1 MINSWQE
8 IIVFT
13 CLAKLHVLLQY
24 WWNEFP
30 VEKILRDSW
39 YLHFLT
45 DKPAFDPDMAST
57 AWTWK
62 NAPGNLTCLVR
73 GEPRPTVEWY
83 SIPNE
88 NGDRSKIEEESFY
101 SISTKYIDA
110 NTVQSIL
117 RVFYIYTH
125 VVYHIVSCIAVLRQY
140 LLNTFYFFFIYHI
153 RLCMTLQ
160 HHLETIFVKLQ
171 MI

>member
-1 MINSWQE
+1 
-8 IIVFT
+8 
-13 CLAKLHVLLQY
+13 
-24 WWNEFP
+24 
-30 VEKILRDSW
+30 
-39 YLHFLT
+39 
-45 DKPAFDPDMAST
+45 MAST

-140 LLNTFYFFFIYHI
+140 LLNTFYFFLF
-153 RLCMTLQ
+153 
-160 HHLETIFVKLQ
+160 TILGCV
-171 MI
+171 

>member
-117 RVFYIYTH
+117 RVFYIYSIS
-125 VVYHIVSCIAVLRQY
+125 YRFLYSSIK
-140 LLNTFYFFFIYHI
+140 
-153 RLCMTLQ
+153 
-160 HHLETIFVKLQ
+160 TIFTQHILLFFLFTILGCVWLYNTTWRLSL
-171 MI
+171 

>member
-140 LLNTFYFFFIYHI
+140 LLNTFYFFLFTILGCVWLYNTTW
-153 RLCMTLQ
+153 RLSL
-160 HHLETIFVKLQ
+160 
-171 MI
+171 

>member
-117 RVFYIYTH
+117 RVFYIYSISYRFLYSSIKTMFTQ
-125 VVYHIVSCIAVLRQY
+125 HI
-140 LLNTFYFFFIYHI
+140 LLFFIYHI